1 MRFERLEDWLRWQ
14 ERCHPSAIDLGLE
27 RVRTVAGR
35 LGILPARA
43 KVITVAGTNGKG
55 TCVAALEQLLSTS
68 GAACGVYSSPHL
80 IHYRER
86 IRINGTYAD
95 DAAICRAFAAID
107 AARADVS
114 LTYFEFGTLAALYL
128 FHEADLSY
136 WVLEVGLGGR
146 LDATNIVDPDVA
158 VITSIAV
165 DHIEWLGADRE
176 SIGREKAGICR
187 PGIPLVCADS
197 APPLSV
203 FEIAE
208 NLGCEWYLIDQDFGF
223 RETEAGTVFNVK
235 DLESVPVATA
245 LPRPSLAA
253 ALQVGHILQ
262 WFTNLPAAAAG
273 FDRLALAGR
282 LQYVSHDSKTVI
294 LDVAHNPAA
303 FVYLAD
309 QLRQRHPKQKV
320 RIVVAMMADKNVRE
334 SLAAFGDLAESWHLA
349 TIANVSRAASTEDL
363 RQALPGNPTEFGEF
377 ASVTD
382 ALNHALQSDSSSPVL
397 VTGSFYTVAE
407 ATQFLQGQE
416 KAIETVG

>member
-1 MRFERLEDWLRWQ
+1 MRFERLDDWLRWQ

-27 RVRTVAGR
+27 RVRKVAGR

-55 TCVAALEQLLSTS
+55 TCVAALEHLLSST
-68 GAACGVYSSPHL
+68 GTACGVYSSPHIL
-80 IHYRER
+80 HYRER
-86 IRINGTYAD
+86 IRINGACAD

-107 AARADVS
+107 AARADIS

-128 FHEADLSY
+128 FNEAELPY

-203 FEIAE
+203 LEVAD
-208 NLGCEWYLIDQDFGF
+208 NLGCKLYLINRDFGF
-223 RETEAGTVFNVK
+223 RETEAGTAFQVK
-235 DLESVPVATA
+235 DLESAPVATV

-253 ALQVGHILQ
+253 ALQVGHLLK
-262 WFTNLPAAAAG
+262 WFTDLPSTG
-273 FDRLALAGR
+273 FDRIALAGR
-282 LQYVSHDSKTVI
+282 LQYVSLGSRTVI

-309 QLRQRHPKQKV
+309 QLRQRHPQQKV

-349 TIANVSRAASTEDL
+349 AIANISRAASTEDL
-363 RQALPGNPTEFGEF
+363 RQALPGDPAELGEF

-382 ALNHALQSDSSSPVL
+382 ALKHALQSDSSSPVL

-407 ATQFLQGQE
+407 ATQCLQEQE
-416 KAIETVG
+416 KTIETVG